1 MKPSVLV
8 FDLGKVLVDFDYSI
22 AADRIVP
29 LCSAPCD
36 PKDFFSKH
44 AELLKNYELG
54 TLTTTAFYNQIKSAS
69 GFSGAEE
76 EFRKFF
82 ADIFT
87 PIQPM
92 IDLHAE
98 LRKTDLPLYIFS
110 NTNEL
115 AVEHIRNRFPF
126 FSDFDAYV
134 LSYEHGAMKPT
145 AKLYQIVE
153 RASGKKGADIL
164 YIDDRPENVA
174 AGSARGWQAVLHESP
189 EKTREAV
196 QQLGVLNG
204 A

>member
-54 TLTTTAFYNQIKSAS
+54 TLTTTAFYNQIKAAS

-189 EKTREAV
+189 EKTREAI